1 MCPFAL
7 LPTMTSGRS
16 EASCGVMGK
25 AIRLRAISTFRCNQ
39 ACSYSALA
47 ALLHP
52 PTPVPGH
59 KGLLSGRGQGSVDFL
74 ERGVE
79 SRGRGRGHRCPGWTL
94 QTFQIPLG
102 VCPPPKIASPPSKS
116 PPEAQ
121 QATVKWPSFSPVC
134 CHSLTRQQVPLP
146 L

>member
-16 EASCGVMGK
+16 EASCEVMEK
-25 AIRLRAISTFRCNQ
+25 AIRLRASRLNQ
-39 ACSYSALA
+39 ACRYPALA
-47 ALLHP
+47 ALLRP
-52 PTPVPGH
+52 PTPIPGH
-59 KGLLSGRGQGSVDFL
+59 KGLLPGRGQGSVDFL
-74 ERGVE
+74 ERGLE
-79 SRGRGRGHRCPGWTL
+79 SRGGGQRARVSRLDSTNISDPT
-94 QTFQIPLG
+94 G

-121 QATVKWPSFSPVC
+121 QATVKWPSLSPVC
-134 CHSLTRQQVPLP
+134 CHSLTRQRAPLP

>member
-7 LPTMTSGRS
+7 LPTMTLGRS

-25 AIRLRAISTFRCNQ
+25 AIRLRAISTFRLNQ

-52 PTPVPGH
+52 PTPIPGH
-59 KGLLSGRGQGSVDFL
+59 KGLLPGRGQGSVDFL

-102 VCPPPKIASPPSKS
+102 VCPPPKIASPPSL
-116 PPEAQ
+116 
-121 QATVKWPSFSPVC
+121 SPVC
-134 CHSLTRQQVPLP
+134 CHSLTRQQAPLP